1 MKFPPRPS
9 RPREIPS
16 IFSWCS
22 GEARNRLSLQYS
34 MHVDFS
40 LSLYVY
46 IYIYIYIHT
55 YKQTSYI
62 YIYIY
67 RYNRQWSSMNLELE
81 NSPKI
86 SKACDVCILYMY
98 ALSFTLLFYLSI
110 KCISRCRYVYI
121 YIYIVCGACKPTNA
135 TRRGPSYFCLAVHWP
150 PLVFPREK
158 SLWWSLWYVSGLI
171 IQSFILI
178 IIW

>member
-46 IYIYIYIHT
+46 IYIYTYI
-55 YKQTSYI
+55 QTNIIHLYI
-62 YIYIY
+62 YIYIGITDNDPVWISNLRIHQKYQKPVMYVFYICMHCHLFFCFIY
-67 RYNRQWSSMNLELE
+67 RSNVFL
-81 NSPKI
+81 
-86 SKACDVCILYMY
+86 DVDM
-98 ALSFTLLFYLSI
+98 
-110 KCISRCRYVYI
+110 YI

-150 PLVFPREK
+150 PLVFPGEK